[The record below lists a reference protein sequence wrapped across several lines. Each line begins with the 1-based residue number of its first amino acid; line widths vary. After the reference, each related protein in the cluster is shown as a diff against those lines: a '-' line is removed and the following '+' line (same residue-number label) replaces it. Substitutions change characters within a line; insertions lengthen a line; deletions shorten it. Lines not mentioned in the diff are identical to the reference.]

1 MPSDGSLEGVATV
14 NTAIA
19 GSGNKRK
26 RVTND
31 DNEVPKAKR
40 GTKTKKK
47 VKAEV
52 EPKEGTDI
60 EDVDEGLG
68 GNGETA
74 DVNEEID
81 KVHEGA
87 HEGFDEADDMDV

>member
-1 MPSDGSLEGVATV
+1 MPSDGSVDGVATV
-14 NTAIA
+14 NTAIT

-40 GTKTKKK
+40 GAKTKKE
-47 VKAEV
+47 VKAKV
-52 EPKEGTDI
+52 EPKEGANI
-60 EDVDEGLG
+60 EDVG
-68 GNGETA
+68 GNGETT
-74 DVNEEID
+74 DVKEEID

-87 HEGFDEADDMDV
+87 HEDLDEGDDTDV